1 MHTMWKG
8 SISFGLVNIPIKLFS
23 ATEDKDIKLR
33 NLHKECNTPVQYEKI
48 CPNCEKDIENS
59 DIVKGYEYVKGKFVI
74 LSDEEL
80 KELKDEHEDKSVEII
95 DFVKLEEIDPI
106 YFSRSYFMG
115 PGENGSK
122 AYGLLRE
129 ALKKSGKIGI
139 AEITIRS
146 KQQMAIIRVYK
157 NSLVMETIHYPDE
170 VRNVGEV
177 PGVPDNIDLNE
188 KELDTAI
195 MLIDQLTTEFS
206 PEKYKDEYR
215 TALMELIES
224 KVNNNEGTTS
234 KEAPRTNVVDLMSA
248 LQASIERTKGKETAT
263 PKKAAASPT
272 GAGTKAPK
280 TAKPKKAE
288 PAAAG
293 RETPP
298 AASTKP
304 KTRTTRKKLGS

>member
-23 ATEDKDIKLR
+23 ATEDKDVKLR
-33 NLHKECNTPVQYEKI
+33 NLHKECNTPIQYEKT
-48 CPNCEKDIENS
+48 CPNCEKDIGNE

-122 AYGLLRE
+122 AYALLRE
-129 ALKKSGKIGI
+129 ALVKSGKIGI

-170 VRNVGEV
+170 VRNVAEV
-177 PGVPDNIDLNE
+177 PGVPEEIDLND

-195 MLIDQLTTEFS
+195 MLIDQLTTEFN

-248 LQASIERTKGKETAT
+248 LQASIERTKSKETAT
-263 PKKAAASPT
+263 SKKSASPKGTTKSKSDAPT
-272 GAGTKAPK
+272 GTEQ
-280 TAKPKKAE
+280 TATGKPK
-288 PAAAG
+288 
-293 RETPP
+293 
-298 AASTKP
+298 S
-304 KTRTTRKKLGS
+304 RTTRKKVGS